1 MFQVN
6 NSNVITKMYLVKR
19 MTVSRKFWKLMVPVF
34 SLSTIRN
41 IFLTKT
47 SLFFIPRAAA
57 NSILVRVVAMSL
69 GINIDSEEKARVT

>member
-1 MFQVN
+1 MT
-6 NSNVITKMYLVKR
+6 TKKYLVKR

-47 SLFFIPRAAA
+47 SLFFIPRADA
-57 NSILVRVVAMSL
+57 NSILVRVVAISL
-69 GINIDSEEKARVT
+69 GMNIDSEELERVS